1 MDVIDDAPNT
11 QKGVLAC
18 GDQQK
23 QEYDAAHESDC
34 TMKRARCRK
43 MTRDQATM
51 AETALE
57 KAKLK
62 FEQARARL
70 KALEAR
76 QSTEERK
83 RDTRRKVILGGALLE
98 LAKTNKEAAALVA
111 RLIAGLNRDNDK
123 KVFEKIADAP
133 AETPPAPVAEKV
145 EPPMPVA

>member
-1 MDVIDDAPNT
+1 V
-11 QKGVLAC
+11 AC

-23 QEYDAAHESDC
+23 REYDAVHESGC
-34 TMKRARCRK
+34 TTKRRAMRNSI
-43 MTRDQATM
+43 RDQATM
-51 AETALE
+51 TETSLE

-98 LAKTNKEAAALVA
+98 LAKTDKEASALVA
-111 RLIAGLNRDNDK
+111 RLIASLTRDNDK
-123 KVFEKIADAP
+123 KVFEKTADAP
-133 AETPPAPVAEKV
+133 VETPPALLAEKV
-145 EPPMPVA
+145 DQPMPVA

>member
-1 MDVIDDAPNT
+1 
-11 QKGVLAC
+11 
-18 GDQQK
+18 
-23 QEYDAAHESDC
+23 
-34 TMKRARCRK
+34 
-43 MTRDQATM
+43 M

-76 QSTEERK
+76 QSTEDRK

-98 LAKTNKEAAALVA
+98 LAKTNKEAATLVA

-123 KVFEKIADAP
+123 KVFEKIAAAP
-133 AETPPAPVAEKV
+133 AETPAAPVAEKV

>member
-1 MDVIDDAPNT
+1 MTP
-11 QKGVLAC
+11 
-18 GDQQK
+18 
-23 QEYDAAHESDC
+23 
-34 TMKRARCRK
+34 KRN
-43 MTRDQATM
+43 RDKATM
-51 AETALE
+51 TEAALE

-98 LAKTNKEAAALVA
+98 LAKTDKSAAALVA

-123 KVFEKIADAP
+123 KVFEKTAVAPPVEQVLPP
-133 AETPPAPVAEKV
+133 AEILALPPLTVQSEVPENSSDTAPQ
-145 EPPMPVA
+145 PVL

>member
-1 MDVIDDAPNT
+1 
-11 QKGVLAC
+11 
-18 GDQQK
+18 
-23 QEYDAAHESDC
+23 
-34 TMKRARCRK
+34 
-43 MTRDQATM
+43 MTEA
-51 AETALE
+51 ALE

-123 KVFEKIADAP
+123 KVFEKTVPAPAVEQAPPP
-133 AETPPAPVAEKV
+133 AETPSALPPALHSEVSENSLDMAPQPVL
-145 EPPMPVA
+145 

>member
-1 MDVIDDAPNT
+1 M
-11 QKGVLAC
+11 QK
-18 GDQQK
+18 
-23 QEYDAAHESDC
+23 
-34 TMKRARCRK
+34 MI
-43 MTRDQATM
+43 RDQATM

-70 KALEAR
+70 KSLEAR

-123 KVFEKIADAP
+123 KVFEKVADAP
-133 AETPPAPVAEKV
+133 AETPPATVAEKV
-145 EPPMPVA
+145 DLQMPVA

>member
-1 MDVIDDAPNT
+1 
-11 QKGVLAC
+11 
-18 GDQQK
+18 
-23 QEYDAAHESDC
+23 
-34 TMKRARCRK
+34 
-43 MTRDQATM
+43 M

-70 KALEAR
+70 KSLEAR

-98 LAKTNKEAAALVA
+98 LAKSNKEAAALVA

-123 KVFEKIADAP
+123 KVFEKIAYAP
-133 AETPPAPVAEKV
+133 AETPPTPVAEKV
-145 EPPMPVA
+145 ESPMPVA

>member
-1 MDVIDDAPNT
+1 
-11 QKGVLAC
+11 
-18 GDQQK
+18 
-23 QEYDAAHESDC
+23 
-34 TMKRARCRK
+34 
-43 MTRDQATM
+43 M
-51 AETALE
+51 AETALG

-98 LAKTNKEAAALVA
+98 LAKTDKSAAALVA
-111 RLIAGLNRDNDK
+111 RLIASLNRDNDK

-133 AETPPAPVAEKV
+133 AETAPTPVAEKV
-145 EPPMPVA
+145 EPQMPVA

>member
-1 MDVIDDAPNT
+1 
-11 QKGVLAC
+11 
-18 GDQQK
+18 
-23 QEYDAAHESDC
+23 
-34 TMKRARCRK
+34 
-43 MTRDQATM
+43 M

-70 KALEAR
+70 KSLEAR
-76 QSTEERK
+76 QSTDERK

-133 AETPPAPVAEKV
+133 AETMTAPVAEKV
-145 EPPMPVA
+145 EPQMPVA

>member
-1 MDVIDDAPNT
+1 M
-11 QKGVLAC
+11 
-18 GDQQK
+18 
-23 QEYDAAHESDC
+23 
-34 TMKRARCRK
+34 RAMPK

-62 FEQARARL
+62 FEQARVRL

-98 LAKTNKEAAALVA
+98 LAKTNKEAAAMVA

-123 KVFEKIADAP
+123 KVFEKVADAP
-133 AETPPAPVAEKV
+133 AEMPPAPVAEKV
-145 EPPMPVA
+145 DLQMPVA

>member
-1 MDVIDDAPNT
+1 
-11 QKGVLAC
+11 
-18 GDQQK
+18 
-23 QEYDAAHESDC
+23 
-34 TMKRARCRK
+34 
-43 MTRDQATM
+43 M

-62 FEQARARL
+62 FEQARVRL

-123 KVFEKIADAP
+123 KVYEKIADAP

-145 EPPMPVA
+145 EPQIPVA

>member
-1 MDVIDDAPNT
+1 MRKRI
-11 QKGVLAC
+11 K
-18 GDQQK
+18 DQ
-23 QEYDAAHESDC
+23 
-34 TMKRARCRK
+34 T
-43 MTRDQATM
+43 TM

-123 KVFEKIADAP
+123 RSLRKSPTRRPKCRL
-133 AETPPAPVAEKV
+133 PPWRKRSICKCPSPER
-145 EPPMPVA
+145 

>member
-1 MDVIDDAPNT
+1 
-11 QKGVLAC
+11 
-18 GDQQK
+18 
-23 QEYDAAHESDC
+23 
-34 TMKRARCRK
+34 
-43 MTRDQATM
+43 M

-98 LAKTNKEAAALVA
+98 LAKTNKERRRPGRAAD
-111 RLIAGLNRDNDK
+111 RR
-123 KVFEKIADAP
+123 P
-133 AETPPAPVAEKV
+133 
-145 EPPMPVA
+145 EPRQ

>member
-1 MDVIDDAPNT
+1 
-11 QKGVLAC
+11 
-18 GDQQK
+18 
-23 QEYDAAHESDC
+23 
-34 TMKRARCRK
+34 
-43 MTRDQATM
+43 MTEA
-51 AETALE
+51 ALE

-62 FEQARARL
+62 FEQARTRL

-123 KVFEKIADAP
+123 KVFEKIAAVP
-133 AETPPAPVAEKV
+133 TELPSAQVAEKV
-145 EPPMPVA
+145 EPPIPVA